1 MGVLSKKNEVIK
13 NLVQE
18 DVMLFITIKKW
29 QKNGNVQ
36 NALFVG
42 MTQEEKAGQN
52 TAHQNVKELQIEEK
66 VILDGMEELLR
77 KKTDILLHYHTDIHS
92 VIETAEF

>member
-29 QKNGNVQ
+29 QKNGNVRS
-36 NALFVG
+36 ALFVE
-42 MTQEEKAGQN
+42 MTQEEKVGQN
-52 TAHQNVKELQIEEK
+52 TAHQNAKELQIKEK
-66 VILDGMEELLR
+66 IILDGVEELLK
-77 KKTDILLHYHTDIHS
+77 KKTDILPHYHTDIHS
-92 VIETAEF
+92 VIEIIEF